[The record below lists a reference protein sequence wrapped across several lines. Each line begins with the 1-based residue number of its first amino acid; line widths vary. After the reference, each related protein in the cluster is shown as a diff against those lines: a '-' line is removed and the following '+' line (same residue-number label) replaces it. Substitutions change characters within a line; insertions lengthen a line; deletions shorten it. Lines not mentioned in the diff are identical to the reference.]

1 MIEGARSPHR
11 KPKRTSVTTIAA
23 LAAIALAACGPA
35 GDAGSAANDGPE
47 SAPEPPA
54 AALEAISA
62 DSLRDEISVLAADS
76 MGGRAPGT
84 PGEEKTIR
92 FLTGEFEALGL
103 EPGNDGN
110 WTQNVPL
117 VSLTPS
123 PGMALEISG
132 DWGTRTLEHKTEFV
146 ATTER
151 VVESISLVDSE
162 LVFVGYGIVAPEYG
176 WNDYAG
182 IDAEGKTVVIL
193 VNDPGY
199 ATENDSLFN
208 GRAMTYYGRWT
219 YKYEE
224 AARQGAAGAL
234 IVHRTGPAGYP
245 WGVVENGWSGPQFG
259 LAEPGDAPLVDVGGW
274 ITEEVARD
282 LFDRAGQDF
291 DALDEAALSV
301 DFAPVPL
308 GLTAS
313 ITIENTIERS
323 ESPNFLAVMPG
334 AERPDEYVIYTAHY
348 DHFPIDPDLE
358 GDSIYNGAR
367 DNASGTAGLIEIARA
382 FRTAAEAG
390 QPPERSVMFLAVTA
404 EEQGLLGSAYYAS
417 NPVVPLDRTAA
428 VVNMDALITWGA
440 TNDITVV
447 GLGQSELDEYA
458 RAAAEAQGR
467 TISPDPEPEKGYY
480 FRSDH
485 FEFAKQGVPAL
496 YTDPGIDMVEGGEAR
511 GRAELAEY
519 TEERYHQPS
528 DELTPDWDLSGA
540 EQDLEF
546 FFRVG
551 WMIANQSVWPNWNED
566 SEFRAARD
574 EMMVAEQAAD

>member
-1 MIEGARSPHR
+1 MSGASD
-11 KPKRTSVTTIAA
+11 TLI
-23 LAAIALAACGPA
+23 L
-35 GDAGSAANDGPE
+35 
-47 SAPEPPA
+47 
-54 AALEAISA
+54 
-62 DSLRDEISVLAADS
+62 
-76 MGGRAPGT
+76 RAPGT
-84 PGEEKTIR
+84 PGERKTLR
-92 FLTGEFEALGL
+92 FLTERFEALGL
-103 EPGNDGN
+103 EPGNEGS

-117 VSLTPS
+117 VSLTPD
-123 PGMALEISG
+123 PAMALAISG
-132 DWGTRTLEHKTEFV
+132 DDGTETLVHKTDFV

-151 VVESISLVDSE
+151 VVERTSLDDSE

-176 WNDYAG
+176 WDDYDG

-199 ATENDSLFN
+199 ATEADSLFN

-245 WGVVENGWSGPQFG
+245 WGVGENGWSGPQFG
-259 LAEPGDAPLVDVGGW
+259 LAEPGDAPLLEAGGW
-274 ITEEVARD
+274 ITEDAARR
-282 LFDRAGQDF
+282 LFERAGLEF
-291 DALDEAALSV
+291 DALDRAALTAE
-301 DFAPVPL
+301 FAAVPL

-313 ITIENTIERS
+313 LAIENTIERS
-323 ESPNFLAVMPG
+323 ESPNFLAVLPG

-348 DHFPIDPDLE
+348 DHFGVDPGLE

-367 DNASGTAGLIEIARA
+367 DNATGTAGLIEIARA
-382 FRTAAEAG
+382 FRTAADAG

-404 EEQGLLGSAYYAS
+404 EEQGLLGSAYYATH
-417 NPVVPLDRTAA
+417 PVVPLEQTAA
-428 VVNMDALITWGA
+428 VVNMDALNTWGA
-440 TNDITVV
+440 TNDVTVV
-447 GLGQSELDEYA
+447 GLGNSELDDYA

-467 TISPDPEPEKGYY
+467 TIIPDPEPEKGYY

-496 YTDPGIDMVEGGEAR
+496 YTDPGIDMVEGGEER
-511 GRAELAEY
+511 GRAELAAY

-528 DELTPDWDLSGA
+528 DELDAAWDLSGA
-540 EQDLEF
+540 VQDLEF

-551 WMIANQSVWPNWNED
+551 WMVANQAAWPNWSED
-566 SEFRAARD
+566 SEFRALRD
-574 EMMVAEQAAD
+574 AMMGRTRAESSAY